1 MRDTGTEPCRWE
13 RLLVCRECSPFGFC
27 QAQATTSA
35 MMRKR
40 LRLGLFG
47 FRCLGGEIMNV
58 ALRRALQLPSCCA
71 MGIVPFRMARAI
83 GRGYDGF
90 GSECQRGR
98 WRSKRRQL
106 LQTAVVRLH
115 AIGGY
120 QHVRI
125 FCLAWGTRNFQTYF
139 NADKNGYWMAVGGNN
154 EKHHVRT
161 EIGRGRERYN
171 LFRRHSAWRLSSMRL
186 ES

>member
-1 MRDTGTEPCRWE
+1 MDE
-13 RLLVCRECSPFGFC
+13 LS
-27 QAQATTSA
+27 
-35 MMRKR
+35 
-40 LRLGLFG
+40 
-47 FRCLGGEIMNV
+47 
-58 ALRRALQLPSCCA
+58 ALRRALQLPSRCA

-106 LQTAVVRLH
+106 LQTAVLQRLH
-115 AIGGY
+115 AMGGY

-139 NADKNGYWMAVGGNN
+139 NAGTAKAGKNGYWMALGGNN
-154 EKHHVRT
+154 DQNIIYALKLDEAENATISSEDVR
-161 EIGRGRERYN
+161 RGVSVRCVLNHE
-171 LFRRHSAWRLSSMRL
+171 
-186 ES
+186 